1 MKMHYNYILDKVV
14 IDIFDGKDILE
25 EISNVAK
32 NITEKVANE
41 DVKNLQNR
49 VHLKPSVMLILIIAR
64 IFT

>member
-49 VHLKPSVMLILIIAR
+49 VYL
-64 IFT
+64 